1 MDGVFKNGLK
11 TIQDNLKDN
20 LKDIK
25 LYNVE
30 IKVDKLAGHVYF
42 GVRTANALAKS
53 CGQVIENLPLIY
65 TILALISILVVTGYI
80 LWHVFFKKTYPGI
93 EGARKAY
100 SIFHLITSCMIV
112 ITIFVVSVPTSDGP
126 VTPSEV
132 KFVHHPPS
140 EVPPSGVPPSDVK
153 YPRLALL
160 FEKLNSFI
168 NLAFVPIML
177 AETIFIVL
185 TVFIISFMFLIISS
199 LLRTYYA
206 IQCPLEQSIEFN
218 WWGRIIDLVMFCLLG
233 VFFVII
239 LIAQIFNA
247 MYYLITF
254 LLKTKSDRAI
264 NGIRGL
270 LFISKR
276 FFVMTLSYYILYS
289 LFLGIEY
296 FISSNILAIHNW
308 EKDDPTLVCV
318 SEVSGAPKSTDNK
331 LNAEY
336 VVKIFYLIFNIVLC
350 IAIWVLIAALIYGHI
365 NLAGMVPKIV
375 KAIIIVMEAV
385 LLFSAGN
392 MSENTIKT
400 AIENM
405 IGKFKSVI
413 PENMIPKEYRNSDNV
428 MAMVT
433 LKLENAIQ
441 GPGSTVSAE
450 NIIDG

>member
-112 ITIFVVSVPTSDGP
+112 ITIIVVSVPTSDGP
-126 VTPSEV
+126 DTPSKV
-132 KFVHHPPS
+132 SQS
-140 EVPPSGVPPSDVK
+140 EVK
-153 YPRLALL
+153 YPRLAS
-160 FEKLNSFI
+160 FFKKLNSFI
-168 NLAFVPIML
+168 NSAFVPIML